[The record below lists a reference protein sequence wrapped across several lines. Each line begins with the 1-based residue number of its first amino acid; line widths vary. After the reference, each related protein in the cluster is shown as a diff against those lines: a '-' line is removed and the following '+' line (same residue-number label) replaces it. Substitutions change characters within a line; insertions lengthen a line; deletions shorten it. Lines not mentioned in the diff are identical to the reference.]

1 MITALGGLGLV
12 FNVFHN
18 QKNIRPTDRVA
29 VVGIGGL
36 GHIAIK
42 ILNAWGCDVTA
53 ISSNAEKENDARMF
67 GASHFNENA
76 LYMHISFLIV
86 CLRIFWL
93 QWTVPKTPI
102 WHSKQ
107 QFSS

>member
-12 FNVFHN
+12 FNVSHN

-67 GASHFNENA
+67 GASHFLHSRKPNDLKSYPN
-76 LYMHISFLIV
+76 SFDKKM
-86 CLRIFWL
+86 RD
-93 QWTVPKTPI
+93 
-102 WHSKQ
+102 
-107 QFSS
+107 

>member
-1 MITALGGLGLV
+1 MITALGGFGLV

-53 ISSNAEKENDARMF
+53 ISSNAEKDLHSREPNDLK
-67 GASHFNENA
+67 SYPNS
-76 LYMHISFLIV
+76 LYLVRCIQDVSVIPVLE
-86 CLRIFWL
+86 L
-93 QWTVPKTPI
+93 
-102 WHSKQ
+102 
-107 QFSS
+107 